1 MMTNPNHEV
10 MEALKDLADEM
21 SKWSYG
27 VRVAKALKL
36 PEEYDEGVTAGLAAH
51 GIAVVRSAVERLT
64 PLGIFESNE
73 GRRDDV
79 VEAMKRLS
87 EFADLG
93 ARTSEEDAR

>member
-1 MMTNPNHEV
+1 MSNSNREV
-10 MEALKDLADEM
+10 MEALKDLAAEM
-21 SKWSYG
+21 REWSYG
-27 VRVAKALKL
+27 VMVAEALKL

-51 GIAVVRSAVERLT
+51 GVAVVRSAVERLT

-87 EFADLG
+87 EFVDLG
-93 ARTSEEDAR
+93 ARTSEEEAR